1 MEVRNAI
8 RNTSGPRP
16 ALFVPEASFEVLA
29 RRQIAKLETP
39 AQKCADLVFEELNRL
54 AHRVERRE
62 FRRFPRLT
70 ARLVQV
76 TGELLRERLEPTVA
90 MIEGLVK
97 IEMAYINTNHP
108 DFCRTIPNTLS
119 ILNRFAHFGGGGGGM
134 TMGSRKMTT
143 TVSGEAPIVRSV
155 SEEIPSHGGPSP
167 SLPPGGGAPTAG
179 PKQSSHEEGG
189 LFAYLFR
196 GNGHAGPNLT
206 SPSPPTT
213 AVTTARHS
221 PKKRTSS
228 ASPHTS
234 IPLSMPL
241 TPQASPINGDL
252 TSPTESTLSDR
263 EELETQLI
271 MSLLNAYLTIVRKNL
286 LDSVPKAIMHYLVNH
301 VSEMLGTRL
310 VTELY
315 KEELFEEL
323 LEEDEGV
330 IRQRARCKTALEA
343 YRQAANILSEVR
355 DTEGSATVAT
365 ITIGRSASP
374 RTVSHAT

>member
-1 MEVRNAI
+1 M
-8 RNTSGPRP
+8 
-16 ALFVPEASFEVLA
+16 LA

-39 AQKCADLVFEELNRL
+39 AQKCADLVFEELSRL

-76 TGELLRERLEPTVA
+76 TGELLRERLEPTVT

-108 DFCRTIPNTLS
+108 DFCRTMPNTLS
-119 ILNRFAHFGGGGGGM
+119 ILNRFAHFGGGGGM
-134 TMGSRKMTT
+134 AMGSRKVMTNLT
-143 TVSGEAPIVRSV
+143 GEAPIVRSV
-155 SEEIPSHGGPSP
+155 SEEIPSPSLSP
-167 SLPPGGGAPTAG
+167 SGGAPAAAS

-196 GNGHAGPNLT
+196 GNGHAVPNLT
-206 SPSPPTT
+206 SSPTT
-213 AVTTARHS
+213 ATTTAVPATRHS
-221 PKKRTSS
+221 PKKRT
-228 ASPHTS
+228 ALAPPHTS
-234 IPLSMPL
+234 ISLSMPL
-241 TPQASPINGDL
+241 TPQASPINGEL
-252 TSPTESTLSDR
+252 ASPTESTLSDR

-271 MSLLNAYLTIVRKNL
+271 MSLLNAYLAIVRRNL
-286 LDSVPKAIMHYLVNH
+286 LDSVPKAIMYYLVNH
-301 VSEMLGTRL
+301 VTEMLGTRL

-343 YRQAANILSEVR
+343 YRQAANVLSEVR
-355 DTEGSATVAT
+355 DAEGSAAAAAMTTSMTA
-365 ITIGRSASP
+365 ITSGLVSP
-374 RTVSHAT
+374 RTVSHFT